1 MLVNKKSIKSI
12 LFCFTSLLIWV
23 LAIQSGYVFSFPGQQ
38 ISADDR
44 MRSCKVEP
52 ADMNK
57 LNKSKILF
65 QMELKKGKLFVDP
78 KNAKA
83 VLSELF
89 CKKAKCR
96 KDAAGSLLLTDE
108 RLLKKILEKLNNSLS
123 LMPYFD
129 EIAAFPLLD
138 YPKPDVPDE
147 PSEDASDEETAN
159 YNESVKA
166 YEAELEK
173 REKLANNLRK
183 AIADLEATKMLRES
197 GESWSQYFKDDLENN
212 ENDGLFEKW
221 RRAVEASPAVRTAF
235 NELWKAV
242 EDPEH
247 EFFVLERSGV
257 LPDAFG
263 PAPDDAILAPRYIST
278 NLRQSFLILTTDID
292 FGNGYACFG
301 LRDPIG
307 DYEENHEDPLNYSV
321 EPKSEAVFVKTAL
334 REEGLVGSLWSQAD
348 IASAVADFYRA
359 RGIGVNVLAEA
370 NGIRKIIVERARLVF
385 IQTPNLKEN
394 ELYKVLQ
401 RVLPRNAFDELVQSS
416 KVADGKKRLHCEE
429 SNSSQS
435 NCKIFLK
442 RKSEPEDAKT
452 NLLNAE
458 DSYIFFDEF
467 LFGRLSIA
475 LKEINYSL
483 ISQPLQG
490 LAARNGFIEYSWV
503 IVKAQSSP
511 EEPSNS
517 SPMPAPT
524 VSPEA
529 APSPIPAPSK
539 DNDRLFANLANQI
552 DSVTG
557 TVLARF
563 QKLPDNSRELEISI
577 VNITLPDSTE
587 LSVVFNDGFNRRMV
601 IKGGKSR
608 LKLRSYRGDN
618 VPVLASGAEIAI
630 RQKGITFFS
639 GVFGTVSNKLKPSPF
654 AEATTQF
661 LDATLY
667 KICPRNNNWFYGG
680 IEFKPRQ
687 GTKFFGGYK
696 CLKAGPGV
704 FGFEAGGFGEM
715 FGNISYSGKIPFLKI
730 GSYQY
735 DLALSVNGSTDF
747 ERNRVFDGIKTNE
760 RRTGGTIQAILQPLI
775 SPASRGKAEIMFEIN
790 RQTVA
795 LVMEE
800 NTIAK
805 QNLTTFETGFRYLY
819 RNDSGLRFTS
829 AEFKPRIKFGLGV
842 SAGEKKFTIFSFD
855 GHLRRDLNAF
865 FVADLRGRIDLA
877 SRNTPIFEQP
887 SFGAENTVRG
897 FRTDDVIGRTLLSL
911 QPEIWL
917 RFRSFLPSSTQNKF
931 IKILR
936 NDLSL
941 AFFYDVGGIYQTS
954 NSFDGKKSGAGIGL
968 RFDFKKQAV
977 FKLDLAYGFGDVM
990 NQRSRSRFYFT
1001 VELPENP
1008 F

>member
-1 MLVNKKSIKSI
+1 M
-12 LFCFTSLLIWV
+12 FCFKSLLIWT
-23 LAIQSGYVFSFPGQQ
+23 LAIQSGYGFSFPTRQF
-38 ISADDR
+38 SEADEIPN
-44 MRSCKVEP
+44 CKVESSETNNP
-52 ADMNK
+52 NQSK
-57 LNKSKILF
+57 LLF
-65 QMELKKGKLFVDP
+65 QMEFKKGKLFADP

-83 VLSELF
+83 ILSELF
-89 CKKAKCR
+89 CKRAKCR
-96 KDAAGSLLLTDE
+96 KDAAGSLMLSDE
-108 RLLKKILEKLNNSLS
+108 RLLKKILEKLNDSLL

-138 YPKPDVPDE
+138 YPKPEVPDE
-147 PSEDASDEETAN
+147 PSEDASDEEIAN

-183 AIADLEATKMLRES
+183 AIAELEATKVLREF
-197 GESWSQYFKDDLENN
+197 GEPWNQYFKDDFQNN
-212 ENDGLFEKW
+212 EKDGLFEKW
-221 RRAVEASPAVRTAF
+221 RRAVEVSPAVRTAF

-257 LPDAFG
+257 LPEAFG
-263 PAPDDAILAPRYIST
+263 PAPDDAILAPRYLST

-307 DYEENHEDPLNYSV
+307 DYEENPKDPLNYSV
-321 EPKSEAVFVKTAL
+321 EPQSEAVFVKTAL
-334 REEGLVGSLWSQAD
+334 REEGLAGSLWSQAD
-348 IASAVADFYRA
+348 IASAVADFYEA
-359 RGIGVNVLAEA
+359 RGIGVNVLAED
-370 NGIRKIIVERARLVF
+370 NGKRKIIVERSRLVF
-385 IQTPNLKEN
+385 IQTPNLKED

-416 KVADGKKRLHCEE
+416 KVAGGKKRLHCEE
-429 SNSSQS
+429 PNSSKS

-442 RKSEPEDAKT
+442 RKSEPEDAKI
-452 NLLNAE
+452 NPLDAE

-475 LKEINYSL
+475 LKDIDYL
-483 ISQPLQG
+483 LVSQPLQG

-503 IVKAQSSP
+503 IVKDQSSP
-511 EEPSNS
+511 EEPSTS
-517 SPMPAPT
+517 SPTPAPT
-524 VSPEA
+524 ASPEET
-529 APSPIPAPSK
+529 PSPSPAPSG

-552 DSVTG
+552 DNVTG

-563 QKLPDNSRELEISI
+563 QKLSDNSRELEISI
-577 VNITLPDSTE
+577 ENIKLPDSTE
-587 LSVVFNDGFNRRMV
+587 LSVVINDGFNRRMV
-601 IKGGKSR
+601 IKGGKSK

-618 VPVLASGAEIAI
+618 VPALANGAEIAI
-630 RQKGITFFS
+630 RQKGITLFS
-639 GVFGTVSNKLKPSPF
+639 GVFGTLSNELKPSPF
-654 AEATTQF
+654 EEATTQF
-661 LDATLY
+661 LEATLY
-667 KICPRNNNWFYGG
+667 KVCPRNNNWFYGG

-696 CLKAGPGV
+696 CLKAGPGT

-730 GSYQY
+730 GSYRY

-760 RRTGGTIQAILQPLI
+760 RRTGGAIQAVLQGLF
-775 SPASRGKAEIMFEIN
+775 SPASRKKAEIMFEIN

-795 LVMEE
+795 LRREE
-800 NTIAK
+800 GTIAK
-805 QNLTTFETGFRYLY
+805 QNLTTFETGFRYFY
-819 RNDSGLRFTS
+819 RNDSGLRFTT
-829 AEFKPRIKFGLGV
+829 AEFKPRVKFGLGV
-842 SAGEKKFTIFSFD
+842 SSNEKKFTVFSFD

-917 RFRSFLPSSTQNKF
+917 RFRSFIPSSSRNKF

-941 AFFYDVGGIYQTS
+941 AFFYDVGGIYRTS
-954 NSFDGKKSGAGIGL
+954 SSFAGKKSGTGLGL

-977 FKLDLAYGFGDVM
+977 FKLDWAYGFGDVM
-990 NQRSRSRFYFT
+990 NRRSRFYFT